1 MMKLKSLL
9 VTSIIV
15 FSSINLNLATAA
27 DQPWAIPELV
37 SFEFSPKEIELTQL
51 NQTVSVIVKVSHP
64 IGIKSEK
71 INIYL
76 RNAINPQ
83 SFVYQFAALRT
94 QNITQ
99 NNLTT
104 ATFTSSFKLP
114 TTIASGVWNLS
125 SESIQGLASINA
137 IGWPESAS
145 FTPANLRDMNGAENS
160 LLVRLDG
167 NLNYDLQT
175 FVGPAYRSQAMAS
188 DDKPMTLN
196 VEPPIWKVG
205 EVIDTSKYFQL
216 RVKAVP
222 LEMISKTP
230 QICQATGSFL
240 KLLTTGECNYRVFTS
255 KTKDYIYKEL
265 NLYST
270 VTQARIKPELS
281 IPKIINQTSEGLPK
295 TISRDTV
302 HFYGSIL
309 SPKTLTPSVCIPTNT
324 GITLYS
330 GGICELQYSTEA
342 TLTYLASDIY
352 LQRFEVIRN
361 AQTISFTPPATAN
374 LSAKSLA
381 LTATASSGAA
391 VTYSTTSTGIC
402 SVTGSTLNLL
412 KSGNCSITAT
422 QAGTSTLAP
431 ISATSTVMITGS
443 LAPVNKTIT
452 CVKGK
457 STKKVSGANPK
468 CPKGYKL
475 KK

>member
-1 MMKLKSLL
+1 MKLRSLVVVIPL
-9 VTSIIV
+9 VASVLIPGYTH
-15 FSSINLNLATAA
+15 AA

-83 SFVYQFAALRT
+83 SFVYQFTALRT

-137 IGWPESAS
+137 IGWPESSS
-145 FTPANLRDMNGAENS
+145 FTPANFREMSGAENS

-175 FVGPAYRSQAMAS
+175 FVGPAYRSQVLAS

-205 EVIDTSKYFQL
+205 EVIDTSKYFQM

-309 SPKTLTPSVCIPTNT
+309 SPKTLTPSICIPTNT

-352 LQRFEVIRN
+352 LQSFEVIRN
-361 AQTISFTPPATAN
+361 AQTITFNPPLNSSISNKTI
-374 LSAKSLA
+374 A
-381 LTATASSGAA
+381 LTATASSGAVVA
-391 VTYSTTSTGIC
+391 FTTTSAGIC
-402 SVTGSTLNLL
+402 SITGSTLNLL
-412 KSGNCSITAT
+412 TAGNCSVTAT
-422 QAGTSTLAP
+422 QAGTATLAP
-431 ISATSTVMITGS
+431 VSSTAMVMLTGAVVTDKKS
-443 LAPVNKTIT
+443 IT

-457 STKKVSGANPK
+457 STKKVSGVNPK

>member
-1 MMKLKSLL
+1 MKLKLML
-9 VTSIIV
+9 VTSLIV

-27 DQPWAIPELV
+27 DEPWVMPELV

-51 NQTVSVIVKVSHP
+51 NTTVSVTVKASHP
-64 IGIKSEK
+64 VGIKSEK

-83 SFVYQFAALRT
+83 SFVYQFTALRT

-104 ATFTSSFKLP
+104 ATFTSSFTLP

-125 SESIQGLASINA
+125 SEPIQGLASIKA
-137 IGWPESAS
+137 TGWPESAS
-145 FTPANLRDMNGAENS
+145 FSPANFRDMNGAENS

-175 FVGPAYRSQAMAS
+175 FVGPAYRSESMAT
-188 DDKPMTLN
+188 DGKPMTLN
-196 VEPPIWKVG
+196 VEAPIWKVG
-205 EVIDTSKYFQL
+205 EVIDTSKYFQM

-230 QICQATGSFL
+230 QICQATGSLL

-265 NLYST
+265 NLYS
-270 VTQARIKPELS
+270 VVSQARTKPELS
-281 IPKIINQTSEGLPK
+281 IPKIANQSSDGLPK
-295 TISRDTV
+295 TIIRETV
-302 HFYGSIL
+302 YSYGNII
-309 SPKTLTPSVCIPTNT
+309 SPKTLTPGVCIPTNT
-324 GITLYS
+324 GITLYV

-352 LQRFEVIRN
+352 VQRFEVIRN
-361 AQTISFTPPATAN
+361 AQTITFNPPLNSSISNKTI
-374 LSAKSLA
+374 A
-381 LTATASSGAA
+381 LTATASSGAVVA
-391 VTYSTTSTGIC
+391 FTTTSAGIC

-412 KSGNCSITAT
+412 AAGNCSVTAT
-422 QAGTSTLAP
+422 QAGTATLAP
-431 ISATSTVMITGS
+431 VSSTATVMLTGAVVS
-443 LAPVNKTIT
+443 DKKSIT

-457 STKKVSGANPK
+457 SSKKVSGTNPK
-468 CPKGYKL
+468 CPKGYKV
-475 KK
+475 KR

>member
-1 MMKLKSLL
+1 MKLKSML
-9 VTSIIV
+9 VTSLIV

-27 DQPWAIPELV
+27 DEPWVMPELV

-51 NQTVSVIVKVSHP
+51 NTTVSVTVKASHP
-64 IGIKSEK
+64 VGIKSEK

-83 SFVYQFAALRT
+83 SFVYQFTALRT

-104 ATFTSSFKLP
+104 ATFTSSFTLP

-125 SESIQGLASINA
+125 SEPIQGLASIKA
-137 IGWPESAS
+137 TGWPESAS
-145 FTPANLRDMNGAENS
+145 FSPANFRDMNGAENS

-175 FVGPAYRSQAMAS
+175 FVGPAYRSESMAT
-188 DDKPMTLN
+188 DGKPMTLN
-196 VEPPIWKVG
+196 VEAPIWKVG
-205 EVIDTSKYFQL
+205 EVIDTSKYFQM

-230 QICQATGSFL
+230 QICQATGSLL

-265 NLYST
+265 NLYS
-270 VTQARIKPELS
+270 VVSQARTKPELS
-281 IPKIINQTSEGLPK
+281 IPKIANQTSDGLPK
-295 TISRDTV
+295 TIIRETV
-302 HFYGSIL
+302 YSYGNII
-309 SPKTLTPSVCIPTNT
+309 SPKTLTPGVCIPTNT
-324 GITLYS
+324 GITLYA

-352 LQRFEVIRN
+352 VQRFEVIRN
-361 AQTISFTPPATAN
+361 AQTITFNPPLNSSISNKTI
-374 LSAKSLA
+374 A
-381 LTATASSGAA
+381 LTASASSGAVVA
-391 VTYSTTSTGIC
+391 FTTTSAGIC

-412 KSGNCSITAT
+412 AAGNCSVTAT
-422 QAGTSTLAP
+422 QAGTATLAP
-431 ISATSTVMITGS
+431 VSSTATVMLTGAVVS
-443 LAPVNKTIT
+443 DKKSIT

-457 STKKVSGANPK
+457 SSKKVSGTNPK
-468 CPKGYKL
+468 CPKGYKV
-475 KK
+475 KR

>member
-1 MMKLKSLL
+1 MKLKSML
-9 VTSIIV
+9 VTSLIV

-27 DQPWAIPELV
+27 DEPWVMPELV

-51 NQTVSVIVKVSHP
+51 NTTVSVTVKASHP
-64 IGIKSEK
+64 VGIKSEK

-83 SFVYQFAALRT
+83 SFVYQFTALRT

-104 ATFTSSFKLP
+104 ATFTSSFTLP

-125 SESIQGLASINA
+125 SEPIQGLASIKA
-137 IGWPESAS
+137 TGWPESAS
-145 FTPANLRDMNGAENS
+145 FSPANFRDMNGAENS

-175 FVGPAYRSQAMAS
+175 FVGPAYRSESMAT
-188 DDKPMTLN
+188 DGKPMTLN
-196 VEPPIWKVG
+196 VEAPIWKVG
-205 EVIDTSKYFQL
+205 EVIDTSKYFQM

-230 QICQATGSFL
+230 QICQATGSLL

-265 NLYST
+265 NLYS
-270 VTQARIKPELS
+270 VVSQARTKPELS
-281 IPKIINQTSEGLPK
+281 IPNIANQTSDGLPK
-295 TISRDTV
+295 TIIRETV
-302 HFYGSIL
+302 YSYGNII
-309 SPKTLTPSVCIPTNT
+309 SPKTLTPGVCIPTNT
-324 GITLYS
+324 GITLYA

-352 LQRFEVIRN
+352 VQRFEVIRN
-361 AQTISFTPPATAN
+361 AQTITFNPPLNSSISNKTI
-374 LSAKSLA
+374 A
-381 LTATASSGAA
+381 LTASASSGAVVA
-391 VTYSTTSTGIC
+391 FTTTSAGIC

-412 KSGNCSITAT
+412 AAGNCSVTAT
-422 QAGTSTLAP
+422 QAGTATLAP
-431 ISATSTVMITGS
+431 VSSTATVMLTGAVVS
-443 LAPVNKTIT
+443 DKKSIT

-457 STKKVSGANPK
+457 SSKKVSGTNPK
-468 CPKGYKL
+468 CPKGYKV
-475 KK
+475 KR

>member
-1 MMKLKSLL
+1 MKLKSML
-9 VTSIIV
+9 VTSLIV
-15 FSSINLNLATAA
+15 FSPINLNLATAA
-27 DQPWAIPELV
+27 DEPWVMPELV

-51 NQTVSVIVKVSHP
+51 NTTVSVTVKASHP
-64 IGIKSEK
+64 VGIKSEK

-83 SFVYQFAALRT
+83 SFVYQFTALRT

-104 ATFTSSFKLP
+104 ATFTSSFTLP

-125 SESIQGLASINA
+125 SEPIQGLASIKA
-137 IGWPESAS
+137 TGWPESAS
-145 FTPANLRDMNGAENS
+145 FSPANFRDMNGAENS

-175 FVGPAYRSQAMAS
+175 FVGPAYRSESMAT
-188 DDKPMTLN
+188 DGKPMTLN
-196 VEPPIWKVG
+196 VEAPIWKVG
-205 EVIDTSKYFQL
+205 EVIDTSKYFQM

-230 QICQATGSFL
+230 QICQATGSLL

-265 NLYST
+265 NLYS
-270 VTQARIKPELS
+270 VVSQARTKPELS
-281 IPKIINQTSEGLPK
+281 IPKIANQTSDGLPK
-295 TISRDTV
+295 TIIRETV
-302 HFYGSIL
+302 YSYGNII
-309 SPKTLTPSVCIPTNT
+309 SPKTLTPGVCIPTNT
-324 GITLYS
+324 GITLYA

-352 LQRFEVIRN
+352 VQRFEVIRN
-361 AQTISFTPPATAN
+361 AQTITFNPPLNSSISNKTI
-374 LSAKSLA
+374 A
-381 LTATASSGAA
+381 LTASASSGAVVA
-391 VTYSTTSTGIC
+391 FTTTSAGIC

-412 KSGNCSITAT
+412 AAGNCSVTAT
-422 QAGTSTLAP
+422 QAGTATLAP
-431 ISATSTVMITGS
+431 VSSTATVMLTGAVVS
-443 LAPVNKTIT
+443 DKKSIT

-457 STKKVSGANPK
+457 SSKKVSGTNPK
-468 CPKGYKL
+468 CPKGYKV
-475 KK
+475 KR

>member
-1 MMKLKSLL
+1 MRFKSLL
-9 VTSIIV
+9 VLALVLTNT
-15 FSSINLNLATAA
+15 INLNSATAA
-27 DQPWAIPELV
+27 DEPWVMPELV

-51 NQTVSVIVKVSHP
+51 NTTVSVAVKASHP
-64 IGIKSEK
+64 VGIKSEK

-83 SFVYQFAALRT
+83 SFVYQFTALRT

-104 ATFTSSFKLP
+104 ATFTSSFTLP

-125 SESIQGLASINA
+125 SEPIQGLASIKA
-137 IGWPESAS
+137 TGWPESAS
-145 FTPANLRDMNGAENS
+145 FSPANFRDMNGAENS

-175 FVGPAYRSQAMAS
+175 FVGPAYRSESMAT
-188 DDKPMTLN
+188 DGKPMTLN
-196 VEPPIWKVG
+196 VEAPIWKVG
-205 EVIDTSKYFQL
+205 EVIDTSKYFQM

-230 QICQATGSFL
+230 QICQATGSLL

-265 NLYST
+265 NLYS
-270 VTQARIKPELS
+270 VVSQARTKPELS
-281 IPKIINQTSEGLPK
+281 IPKIANQTSDGLPK
-295 TISRDTV
+295 TIIRETV
-302 HFYGSIL
+302 YSYGNII
-309 SPKTLTPSVCIPTNT
+309 SPKTLTPGVCIPTNT
-324 GITLYS
+324 GITLYA

-352 LQRFEVIRN
+352 VQRFEVIRN
-361 AQTISFTPPATAN
+361 AQTITFNPPLNSSISNKTI
-374 LSAKSLA
+374 A
-381 LTATASSGAA
+381 LTASASSGAVVA
-391 VTYSTTSTGIC
+391 FTTTSAGIC

-412 KSGNCSITAT
+412 AAGNCSVTAT
-422 QAGTSTLAP
+422 QAGTATLAP
-431 ISATSTVMITGS
+431 VSSTATVMLTGAVVS
-443 LAPVNKTIT
+443 DKKSIT

-457 STKKVSGANPK
+457 SSKKVSGTNPK
-468 CPKGYKL
+468 CPKGYKV
-475 KK
+475 KR

>member
-1 MMKLKSLL
+1 MRFKSLL
-9 VTSIIV
+9 VLALVLTNT
-15 FSSINLNLATAA
+15 INLNSATAV
-27 DQPWAIPELV
+27 DEPWVMPELV

-51 NQTVSVIVKVSHP
+51 NTTVLVIVKASHP
-64 IGIKSEK
+64 VGIKSEK

-76 RNAINPQ
+76 RNTINPQ
-83 SFVYQFAALRT
+83 SFVYEFTALRT

-104 ATFTSSFKLP
+104 ATFTGSFTLP

-125 SESIQGLASINA
+125 SEPIQGLASIKA
-137 IGWPESAS
+137 IGWPESGS
-145 FTPANLRDMNGAENS
+145 FTPANFRDMNGAENS

-175 FVGPAYRSQAMAS
+175 FVGPAYRSEAMAS
-188 DDKPMTLN
+188 DSKPMTLN
-196 VEPPIWKVG
+196 VEPPIWKIG
-205 EVIDTSKYFQL
+205 EVIDTSKYFQM

-230 QICQATGSFL
+230 QICQAAGLLL

-281 IPKIINQTSEGLPK
+281 IPKITNQTSEGLPK
-295 TISRDTV
+295 TISRDMV
-302 HFYGSIL
+302 HFYGNTVL
-309 SPKTLTPSVCIPTNT
+309 PKTLTPSVCIPTNT

-330 GGICELQYSTEA
+330 GGICQLQYSTEA
-342 TLTYLASDIY
+342 TMTYSASDIY
-352 LQRFEVIRN
+352 LQTFEVTRN
-361 AQTISFTPPATAN
+361 AQTIAFNPPLNSSISNKTI
-374 LSAKSLA
+374 A
-381 LTATASSGAA
+381 LTATASSGAVVA
-391 VTYSTTSTGIC
+391 FTTTSAGIC

-412 KSGNCSITAT
+412 AAGNCSVTAT
-422 QAGTSTLAP
+422 QAGTATLAP
-431 ISATSTVMITGS
+431 VSSTATVMLTGAVVS
-443 LAPVNKTIT
+443 DKKSIT

-457 STKKVSGANPK
+457 SSKKVSGTNPK
-468 CPKGYKL
+468 CPKGYKV
-475 KK
+475 KR

>member
-1 MMKLKSLL
+1 ML
-9 VTSIIV
+9 VTSLIV
-15 FSSINLNLATAA
+15 FSPINLNLATAA
-27 DQPWAIPELV
+27 DEPWVMPELV

-51 NQTVSVIVKVSHP
+51 NTTVSVTVKASHP
-64 IGIKSEK
+64 VGIKSEK

-83 SFVYQFAALRT
+83 SFVYQFTALRT

-104 ATFTSSFKLP
+104 ATFTSSFTLP

-125 SESIQGLASINA
+125 SEPIQGLASIKA
-137 IGWPESAS
+137 TGWPESAS
-145 FTPANLRDMNGAENS
+145 FSPANFRDMNGAENS

-175 FVGPAYRSQAMAS
+175 FVGPAYRSESMAT
-188 DDKPMTLN
+188 DGKPMTLN
-196 VEPPIWKVG
+196 VEAPIWKVG
-205 EVIDTSKYFQL
+205 EVIDTSKYFQM

-230 QICQATGSFL
+230 QICQATGSLL

-265 NLYST
+265 NLYS
-270 VTQARIKPELS
+270 VVSQARTKPELS
-281 IPKIINQTSEGLPK
+281 IPKIANQTSDGLPK
-295 TISRDTV
+295 TIIRETV
-302 HFYGSIL
+302 YSYGNII
-309 SPKTLTPSVCIPTNT
+309 SPKTLTPGVCIPTNT
-324 GITLYS
+324 GITLYA

-352 LQRFEVIRN
+352 VQRFEVIRN
-361 AQTISFTPPATAN
+361 AQTITFNPPLNSSISNKTI
-374 LSAKSLA
+374 A
-381 LTATASSGAA
+381 LTASASSGAVVA
-391 VTYSTTSTGIC
+391 FTTTSAGIC

-412 KSGNCSITAT
+412 AAGNCSVTAT
-422 QAGTSTLAP
+422 QAGTATLAP
-431 ISATSTVMITGS
+431 VSSTATVMLTGAVVS
-443 LAPVNKTIT
+443 DKKSIT

-457 STKKVSGANPK
+457 SSKKVSGTNPK
-468 CPKGYKL
+468 CPKGYKV
-475 KK
+475 KR

>member
-27 DQPWAIPELV
+27 DEPWVMPELV

-51 NQTVSVIVKVSHP
+51 NTTVSVIVKASHP
-64 IGIKSEK
+64 VGIKSEK

-83 SFVYQFAALRT
+83 SFVYQFTALRT

-104 ATFTSSFKLP
+104 ATFTGSFTLP

-125 SESIQGLASINA
+125 SEPIQGLASIKA
-137 IGWPESAS
+137 TGWPESAS
-145 FTPANLRDMNGAENS
+145 FTPANFRDMNGAENS

-188 DDKPMTLN
+188 DGKPMTLN
-196 VEPPIWKVG
+196 VEAPIWKVG
-205 EVIDTSKYFQL
+205 EVIDTSKYFQM
-216 RVKAVP
+216 RVKAIP
-222 LEMISKTP
+222 LEIISTTP
-230 QICQATGSFL
+230 QICQATGLLL

-270 VTQARIKPELS
+270 VTQARTKPELS
-281 IPKIINQTSEGLPK
+281 IPKIANQSSDGLPK
-295 TISRDTV
+295 TIIRETV
-302 HFYGSIL
+302 YSYGNII
-309 SPKTLTPSVCIPTNT
+309 SPKTVTPGVCIPTNT
-324 GITLYS
+324 GITLYT

-352 LQRFEVIRN
+352 VQRFEVIRN
-361 AQTISFTPPATAN
+361 AQSISFTPPATAN

-391 VTYSTTSTGIC
+391 VTYSTTSTGTC

-412 KSGNCSITAT
+412 KNGNCSITAT

-443 LAPVNKTIT
+443 LTPVDKTIT
-452 CVKGK
+452 CVMGK
-457 STKKVSGANPK
+457 KSKKVSGVNPK

>member
-1 MMKLKSLL
+1 MKLKSLL
-9 VTSIIV
+9 VTSLIL
-15 FSSINLNLATAA
+15 FSSFNLNLATAA
-27 DQPWAIPELV
+27 DEPWVMPELV

-51 NQTVSVIVKVSHP
+51 NTTVSVIVKASHP
-64 IGIKSEK
+64 VGIKSEK

-83 SFVYQFAALRT
+83 SFVYQFTALRT

-104 ATFTSSFKLP
+104 ATFTGSFTLP
-114 TTIASGVWNLS
+114 TTIVSGVWNLS
-125 SESIQGLASINA
+125 SEPIQGLASIKA
-137 IGWPESAS
+137 TGWPESAS
-145 FTPANLRDMNGAENS
+145 FTPANFRDMNGAENS

-175 FVGPAYRSQAMAS
+175 FVGPAYRSESMAT
-188 DDKPMTLN
+188 DGKPMTLN
-196 VEPPIWKVG
+196 VEAPIWKVG
-205 EVIDTSKYFQL
+205 EVIDTSKYFQM

-230 QICQATGSFL
+230 QICQATGSLL

-270 VTQARIKPELS
+270 VTQARTKPELS
-281 IPKIINQTSEGLPK
+281 IPKIANQSSDSLPK
-295 TISRDTV
+295 TIIRETV
-302 HFYGSIL
+302 YSYGNII
-309 SPKTLTPSVCIPTNT
+309 SPKTLTPGVCIPTNT
-324 GITLYS
+324 GITIYA

-352 LQRFEVIRN
+352 VQRFEVIRN

-391 VTYSTTSTGIC
+391 VTYSTTSTSIC

-422 QAGTSTLAP
+422 QSGTSTLAP

-452 CVKGK
+452 CVMGK
-457 STKKVSGANPK
+457 KNKKVSGTNPK